1 MSCLPSGQLKCSP
14 DYEYE
19 IDERTGEGVVACP
32 VTEDP
37 EELGNF
43 ISFQETA
50 ASMTLEAVCMTNCGE
65 PRPKECHC
73 GTMLDNLLARITYV
87 NEIKGT
93 FTGTNFIAG
102 CRCYLGA
109 AARAKFEFVQM
120 DEPGFLRRCEEK
132 KRISANKLSPDY
144 YVKVCDTLLREGC
157 EDKPGRI
164 TVV

>member
-1 MSCLPSGQLKCSP
+1 MSCLPSSQLKCSP
-14 DYEYE
+14 DYQYE
-19 IDERTGEGVVACP
+19 IDERSGEGVVTCP
-32 VTEDP
+32 VNEDP

-93 FTGTNFIAG
+93 FTGTNFMAG